1 MTGNIV
7 LAGVGG
13 QGILL
18 AAQVIAAAA
27 TAAGLDVKT
36 NEIHGM
42 AQRGGSV
49 IAQVKYGRKV
59 YSPLILEGTA
69 TLLGAFE
76 LIEGLRYAHWL
87 APDGVAVVSW
97 QRVIPVTVSS
107 GKAAYPADG
116 EDRLRQV
123 FPRLELLDPEALAQP
138 LANHRAGN
146 TILIGAIS
154 RYLDLPEAVW
164 PEAIAACVKPQYK
177 EINLQAFTIGRE
189 LKK

>member
-27 TAAGLDVKT
+27 AAAGLDVKT

-49 IAQVKYGRKV
+49 IAQVKYGPKV
-59 YSPLILEGTA
+59 HSPLILEGTA
-69 TLLGAFE
+69 TLLAAFE

-87 APDGVAVVSW
+87 TPGGMALVAR
-97 QRVIPVTVSS
+97 QKVIPVTVSS
-107 GKAAYPADG
+107 GKAVYPADG
-116 EDRLRQV
+116 EERLHQV
-123 FPRLELLDPEALAQP
+123 FPKLEMLDLDVMAEP
-138 LANHRAGN
+138 LGNRRAEN
-146 TILIGAIS
+146 TIMIGAIS
-154 RYLDLPEAVW
+154 RHLDLPESVW
-164 PEAIAACVKPQYK
+164 QDAIAACVKPQYK
-177 EINLQAFTIGRE
+177 DINLQAFAIGRGQR
-189 LKK
+189 